1 MEIDMNNLSWANV
14 FNTSHKRYGFITYA
28 QEAAKAAG
36 YEYFCWNDL
45 VIKAQDGT
53 YTGYKFDPKND
64 NFIQDVTGKKTTITN
79 LIDMS
84 GTIRCRFDDGAGNV
98 HATLDY
104 AISTCIQNGMK
115 IENAQEVLEW
125 LHKSVDFR
133 GYNAR

>member
-1 MEIDMNNLSWANV
+1 MNNLSWANV

-36 YEYFCWNDL
+36 YEYFCWNAL
-45 VIKAQDGT
+45 VIKSQDGT
-53 YTGYKFDPKND
+53 YTGYKLDPKAD
-64 NFIQDVTGKKTTITN
+64 HFIQYTTGKKTTITN
-79 LIDMS
+79 PIDMA
-84 GTIRCRFDDGAGNV
+84 GTIRCIFDDGIGIV

-104 AISTCIQNGMK
+104 AISTCIQNSME

-125 LHKSVDFR
+125 LHKHAEFK